1 MYNPINSKT
10 IYALSS
16 APGKAG
22 IAIIRV
28 SGPESEK
35 IRHLFSIDLPES
47 KKIQIA
53 KLVHPKTGDFIDKA
67 LVTFFKSPNSF
78 TGEDMVE
85 LSVHGGKAIKDQIF
99 TILSSEEN
107 FSYAEAGEFTRRA
120 FLNGK
125 LDLVEVEG
133 LADLIN
139 AETEFQ
145 RKQAFDQ
152 MDGKLSNLYT
162 KWKSQL
168 VKNLSYLEA
177 TIDFVDEE
185 IPPEIVLNQIK
196 DIREVLQELDT
207 HLNDSNKGERL
218 RDGFHIII
226 AGSPNTGKSSL
237 LNHLSNRDIA
247 IVSDEAGTT
256 RDSLD
261 AYLDINGFPVI
272 ITDTAGIRKAK
283 TEVES
288 IGIKKSQ
295 TKMNEADLILWLMDS
310 SSEKNDGVP
319 DNIRDKS
326 VEVWTKSDIA
336 KPNNK
341 EVIISTKKDEGITQL
356 IDIIG
361 KYVEKGCRTEG
372 SFITRSRHRDA
383 LEKTKKNLL
392 TILESDLLD
401 VEVIAEELRS
411 AVNSLSRITGHIDVE
426 DLLEVIFKDFCIG
439 K

>member
-28 SGPESEK
+28 SGPEAEK

-53 KLVHPKTGDFIDKA
+53 KLVHPNTGDFIDKA

-107 FSYAEAGEFTRRA
+107 FSYAEPGEFTRRA

>member
-28 SGPESEK
+28 SGPEAEK

-53 KLVHPKTGDFIDKA
+53 KLVHPNTGDFIDKA

-99 TILSSEEN
+99 TILASEEN

-207 HLNDSNKGERL
+207 HLDDSNKGERL

-336 KPNNK
+336 TPNNK